1 MFSEAKETEDIG
13 NIILGVIQVVGTV
26 VAIAILMML
35 GIKYMMGSVEERAS
49 YKKSMLPYLIGAILL
64 FGAVNLTAT
73 IYSAVAL
80 DDRGSAD
87 ATGFIQSVGG
97 DIDKVEAEY
106 RRALQELNNA
116 KKLGEDESY
125 IKELER
131 YKETLY
137 QYIQQNRKNK

>member
-1 MFSEAKETEDIG
+1 MI
-13 NIILGVIQVVGTV
+13 
-26 VAIAILMML
+26 L
-35 GIKYMMGSVEERAS
+35 GIKYMLGSVEEKAS
-49 YKKSMLPYLIGAILL
+49 YKKSMMPYLIGSVLI
-64 FGAVNLTAT
+64 FGAVNVTAT
-73 IYSAVAL
+73 IYSTVAL
-80 DDRGSAD
+80 DDRGAAD
-87 ATGFIQSVGG
+87 ATGFIQSVEG